1 MIKICG
7 NYYMTANSYN
17 YIVKKAYRKKD
28 GEMGYSYNILYYS
41 SLFEALNTIKQYAIR
56 DGIAEEKLTDL
67 KQMISELERTATEL
81 KNAVAKLSLDL
92 NTDEIKERIGKMKD
106 SPCPAEGVTDILA

>member
-1 MIKICG
+1 MIKICE

-17 YIVKKAYRKKD
+17 YIVKKAYRKND
-28 GEMGYSYNILYYS
+28 GETGYSDYRYYS
-41 SLFEALNTIKQYAIR
+41 SLAAALNTTKDYAVR
-56 DGIAEEKLTDL
+56 DGIAEEKLTDV

-92 NTDEIKERIGKMKD
+92 NTDEVKERIRKMQD
-106 SPCPAEGVTDILA
+106 SPCPAEGVTDIPS

>member
-28 GEMGYSYNILYYS
+28 EEMGYSSNILYYS

-67 KQMISELERTATEL
+67 NLSELRR
-81 KNAVAKLSLDL
+81 N
-92 NTDEIKERIGKMKD
+92 
-106 SPCPAEGVTDILA
+106 